1 MLNFAKVAIRKQYFC
16 IFAANKT
23 FKLMKTKLIAY
34 IIIGVLGCIIVDAA
48 FVAIA
53 IHHEAPISEYIL
65 MGISL
70 PIFNILYLALNLSC
84 FLEEKENECL
94 VHKLPKAVKN
104 KKLPKLK

>member
-1 MLNFAKVAIRKQYFC
+1 
-16 IFAANKT
+16 
-23 FKLMKTKLIAY
+23 MKKKIITY
-34 IIIGVLGCIIVDAA
+34 IVIGVIVCIIVDAA
-48 FVAIA
+48 FVATA
-53 IHHEAPISEYIL
+53 IHHEASISDYIL

-94 VHKLPKAVKN
+94 VHKLPKAAKN